1 MQNVRPGGIA
11 RHRLFR
17 KEQDMDHEE
26 DRFTGERIDYAF
38 IQTALGLTAV
48 AKSEF
53 GIVAVL
59 PGKSH
64 DALSGD
70 LQVMFAGAML
80 IEDETA
86 FAETRDVIVR
96 ALAEPGSK
104 AALALDLRGTPIEK
118 AVWAA
123 LMDVPAGS
131 LITYGALAR
140 RLPIRATAQEVGAAC
155 AANRIAVIVPCHRV
169 VKADG
174 GISGYR
180 WGVWRKRQ
188 LINAED
194 LARPFWKE
202 APQVASTSVRAD

>member
-1 MQNVRPGGIA
+1 
-11 RHRLFR
+11 
-17 KEQDMDHEE
+17 MDQEE
-26 DRFTGERIDYAF
+26 HRFTGERIDYAY

-53 GIVAVL
+53 GIAAIL
-59 PGKSH
+59 PGKNR
-64 DALSGD
+64 DALSAD
-70 LQVMFAGAML
+70 LQAIFAGAML
-80 IEDETA
+80 IENEAA
-86 FAETRDVIVR
+86 FAVARDTITR
-96 ALAEPGSK
+96 ALAAPGSN

-123 LMDVPAGS
+123 LMAVPAGS

-140 RLPIRATAQEVGAAC
+140 RLAVRATAQDVGAAC

-169 VKADG
+169 VRADG

-194 LARPFWKE
+194 IARPFWDR
-202 APQVASTSVRAD
+202 APQVPSTAVGAD

>member
-1 MQNVRPGGIA
+1 
-11 RHRLFR
+11 
-17 KEQDMDHEE
+17 MDQEE
-26 DRFTGERIDYAF
+26 HRFTGERIDYGYV
-38 IQTALGLTAV
+38 QTALGLTAV

-53 GIVAVL
+53 GIAAIL
-59 PGKSH
+59 PGRNR
-64 DALSGD
+64 DALSAE
-70 LQVMFAGAML
+70 LHVIFAGAML
-80 IEDETA
+80 IENEAA
-86 FAETRDVIVR
+86 FAGVRDIITR

-123 LMDVPAGS
+123 LMEVPAGS

-140 RLPIRATAQEVGAAC
+140 RLPVRATAQDVGAAC

-188 LINAED
+188 LSNAED
-194 LARPFWKE
+194 IASPFWDG
-202 APQVASTSVRAD
+202 AQQAASNAVGAN

>member
-1 MQNVRPGGIA
+1 
-11 RHRLFR
+11 
-17 KEQDMDHEE
+17 MDQLEH
-26 DRFTGERIDYAF
+26 RFTGERIDYAF

-53 GIVAVL
+53 GIAAVL
-59 PGKSH
+59 PGKNH
-64 DALSGD
+64 GTLSVE
-70 LQVMFAGAML
+70 LHSIFAGALL
-80 IEDETA
+80 IENEAA
-86 FAETRDVIVR
+86 FVGARDIITRM
-96 ALAEPGSK
+96 LAEPGSK
-104 AALALDLRGTPIEK
+104 ASLALDLRGTPIEK

-123 LMDVPAGS
+123 LIEVPAGS
-131 LITYGALAR
+131 LISYGALAR
-140 RLPIRATAQEVGAAC
+140 QLAVRATAQDVGAAC

-194 LARPFWKE
+194 IARPFWDRS
-202 APQVASTSVRAD
+202 PQAASNAAGVD